1 MVSFPDGEKSLKIC
15 LAVSTEFRRVTDG
28 RADRQTSCD
37 GIVRAMH
44 SIADRAVK
52 IVYVQLVKS
61 IRNAATC
68 INKYLVTAIP
78 SLSRLY
84 CHTQNASMSVRGT
97 HILFKHQGQ
106 D

>member
-1 MVSFPDGEKSLKIC
+1 MFSRFDRIPACDGW
-15 LAVSTEFRRVTDG
+15 TG
-28 RADRQTSCD
+28 RQTD
-37 GIVRAMH
+37 ILRRYIVRAMH